1 MPLNGLPVAS
11 ESIGEGLRPEEE
23 RIVGLGE
30 TGLIPFHSGVSL
42 CFVVALSL
50 ARMIETHRWSDR
62 LHVHA
67 GRGGKVAIA
76 GKRVPLVLLTMAKS
90 SHEEVV
96 GV

>member
-1 MPLNGLPVAS
+1 
-11 ESIGEGLRPEEE
+11 
-23 RIVGLGE
+23 
-30 TGLIPFHSGVSL
+30 
-42 CFVVALSL
+42 
-50 ARMIETHRWSDR
+50 